1 MHSVVRS
8 LVPSLVLVGALV
20 GAAEAHVSI
29 SSGPAAA
36 NKSQQITFAIGH
48 GCEDANAKHLDTIK
62 VRVTIPAG
70 VTSVRALRSDFGKPT
85 VIKTGTTVTAVEWT
99 KPVSELLDEDNGYYE
114 LKIRARV
121 PDAPFTKLEF
131 EVQQTCED
139 STNHAQIVVDW
150 NADEGSTTGEPAPY
164 LTVVPARTTG
174 WNKFTVPRAVPQDE
188 VPTYLGD
195 ALIVWKGTAAYS
207 PNPTTA
213 MLITTTPGVTPLDG
227 LAAND
232 EIWVKY

>member
-1 MHSVVRS
+1 MHSISRS
-8 LVPSLVLVGALV
+8 FIIVAALA

-36 NKSQQITFAIGH
+36 NKSQMITLAVGH

-70 VTSVRALRSDFGKPT
+70 VTGVRALFSDFGKPT
-85 VIKTGTTVTAVEWT
+85 LIKSGSTVTAVEWT
-99 KPVSELLDEDNGYYE
+99 KPTSELLDGDDGYYE
-114 LKIRARV
+114 LEIRAKV
-121 PDAPFTKLEF
+121 PDAPFTKLKF
-131 EVQQTCED
+131 DVQQTCED
-139 STNHAQIVVDW
+139 STSHAQVVVDW
-150 NADEGSTTGEPAPY
+150 NAPEGSTTGEPAPY
-164 LTVVPARTTG
+164 LTVVPARTPG
-174 WNKFTVPRAVPQDE
+174 WNKFTVPRALAQDE

-207 PNPTTA
+207 PNPNTA
-213 MLITTTPGVTPLDG
+213 MLITTTQGVTALDG
-227 LAAND
+227 LSATD